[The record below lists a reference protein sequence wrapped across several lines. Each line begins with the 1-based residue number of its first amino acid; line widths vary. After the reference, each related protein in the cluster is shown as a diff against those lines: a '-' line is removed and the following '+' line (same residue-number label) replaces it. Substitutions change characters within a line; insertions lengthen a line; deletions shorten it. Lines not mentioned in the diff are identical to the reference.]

1 VLRNAGM
8 YGMMCALGAEAMA
21 ELRTMSDAAFTA
33 RVFGGGSAPSLM
45 EDHERTL
52 HLETLWAAV
61 DFVLTG
67 ATLDERALSP
77 LDFLRPGGAGEPVG
91 PDLGPGRARLLSLEQ
106 VRVLAHAI
114 DALPQATVEAR
125 LTSPRLGHVYP
136 FAAPEP
142 GDAALLAA
150 AARAVAPP
158 DGGRDPSLTAQALVA
173 KLKPSRGPR
182 PTASERGDVH
192 EALVE
197 LRAFLAK
204 VVRDGAGALISV
216 A

>member
-1 VLRNAGM
+1 M
-8 YGMMCALGAEAMA
+8 YGMMCALSAEAMA
-21 ELRTMSDAAFTA
+21 ELREMSDAAFTA
-33 RVFGGGSAPSLM
+33 HVFGGSAPSLM

-67 ATLDERALSP
+67 ATLDERAPSP

-91 PDLGPGRARLLSLEQ
+91 PDLGPGRARVLSLEQ
-106 VRVLAHAI
+106 VRVVAGAI
-114 DALPQATVEAR
+114 DALPQATIEAR

-136 FAAPEP
+136 FAASEP
-142 GDAALLAA
+142 GDEELLAA
-150 AARAVAPP
+150 AERAVAPSP
-158 DGGRDPSLTAQALVA
+158 GGREPSLTAQALVA
-173 KLKPSRGPR
+173 KLKPSRGAR

-192 EALVE
+192 EALGE
-197 LRAFLAK
+197 LRAFLGKLERA
-204 VVRDGAGALISV
+204 GSGALVSV